1 MYFVLFRLDALALSI
16 IAMAT
21 FFTNLK
27 KDSVANYEWIWML
40 FSLPVRGL
48 DVLYKALNV
57 S

>member
-1 MYFVLFRLDALALSI
+1 VASDG
-16 IAMAT
+16 AT
-21 FFTNLK
+21 TNRQIPDRIFWPFFTNLK